1 MRHADTAIVFVLD
14 GFNVFWYADN
24 AKRNEK
30 TRSNYSPTLKWI
42 KGKTTMSEEKIQ
54 AMETKSALVEKI
66 TFALLPLLF
75 SCVVYLMSALSNL
88 SHEVT
93 ILNSKI
99 SLVVTSDNKQA
110 SNTGAELAREKL
122 RQDLEKEIQ
131 KNRDDIQ
138 VNRLHIAILEDRAG
152 MKTTFKKEDKWSL

>member
-1 MRHADTAIVFVLD
+1 
-14 GFNVFWYADN
+14 
-24 AKRNEK
+24 
-30 TRSNYSPTLKWI
+30 
-42 KGKTTMSEEKIQ
+42 MSEEKIQ
-54 AMETKSALVEKI
+54 AMESKSALIEKI

-88 SHEVT
+88 AHEVT

-99 SLVVTSDNKQA
+99 SLVVTSDNRQA
-110 SNTGAELAREKL
+110 VNSGAELAREKL

-138 VNRLHIAILEDRAG
+138 INRMHIAILEEKCEQSTDQRKNNAYPVLQPNIILDG
-152 MKTTFKKEDKWSL
+152 RSAQNP

>member
-1 MRHADTAIVFVLD
+1 MAEETA
-14 GFNVFWYADN
+14 
-24 AKRNEK
+24 
-30 TRSNYSPTLKWI
+30 
-42 KGKTTMSEEKIQ
+42 
-54 AMETKSALVEKI
+54 KSALIEKI
-66 TFALLPLLF
+66 AFALLPLLF

-110 SNTGAELAREKL
+110 TNTGAELARERL
-122 RQDLEKEIQ
+122 RQDLSAEIQ

-138 VNRLHIAILEDRAG
+138 YNSQKIAIIESK
-152 MKTTFKKEDKWSL
+152 MEKK

>member
-1 MRHADTAIVFVLD
+1 
-14 GFNVFWYADN
+14 
-24 AKRNEK
+24 
-30 TRSNYSPTLKWI
+30 
-42 KGKTTMSEEKIQ
+42 MSEEKIQ
-54 AMETKSALVEKI
+54 SMEAKNQLIEKI

-88 SHEVT
+88 AHEVT

-138 VNRLHIAILEDRAG
+138 VNRMHIAVIETKIGA
-152 MKTTFKKEDKWSL
+152 KK

>member
-1 MRHADTAIVFVLD
+1 MNDDKGALI
-14 GFNVFWYADN
+14 
-24 AKRNEK
+24 EK
-30 TRSNYSPTLKWI
+30 
-42 KGKTTMSEEKIQ
+42 
-54 AMETKSALVEKI
+54 A
-66 TFALLPLLF
+66 TFAILLLLF

-110 SNTGAELAREKL
+110 SNSGAELAREKL

-131 KNRDDIQ
+131 KNRDDI
-138 VNRLHIAILEDRAG
+138 LHNKQEIAVINTRME
-152 MKTTFKKEDKWSL
+152 KK

>member
-1 MRHADTAIVFVLD
+1 
-14 GFNVFWYADN
+14 
-24 AKRNEK
+24 
-30 TRSNYSPTLKWI
+30 
-42 KGKTTMSEEKIQ
+42 MSEEKIQ
-54 AMETKSALVEKI
+54 AMESKSALIEKI

-88 SHEVT
+88 AHEVT

-99 SLVVTSDNKQA
+99 SLVVTSDNRQA
-110 SNTGAELAREKL
+110 VNSGAELAREKL

-138 VNRLHIAILEDRAG
+138 INRMHIAILEEKMRAVNRL
-152 MKTTFKKEDKWSL
+152 KDK